1 MKLRTKEIKIRLSDA
16 EYQQLLERKTEPTLA
31 GWLRTIALDQKAKKQ
46 AKTVDPKLLYELNKI
61 GVNMNQLAKLANAK
75 YLDGQERIKL
85 LASLAIISEQLEKV
99 LNNAG

>member
-1 MKLRTKEIKIRLSDA
+1 
-16 EYQQLLERKTEPTLA
+16 
-31 GWLRTIALDQKAKKQ
+31 
-46 AKTVDPKLLYELNKI
+46 
-61 GVNMNQLAKLANAK
+61 MNQLAKLANAK